1 MAAELG
7 NKGFG
12 PAPNVDAHRTN
23 YRYRPLEEEPDSPNI
38 SPTDD
43 DEADTDDNQQSEI
56 EDTSLADYDNDE
68 ADTDDNQQS
77 EIEDTSL
84 ADYDNDDSG
93 HCAGLAPGGRY
104 PSTRITILAPSK
116 GRRRYTTLGHSRDRR
131 IMARAIR
138 LGILPQS
145 RFRLQTAYK
154 HLRSA
159 PHIQDYNYQSLQTIR
174 RQALWDMESRA
185 VENIPTMV
193 PE

>member
-12 PAPNVDAHRTN
+12 PAPFDYQLLDIPANVNAHQTN

-84 ADYDNDDSG
+84 ADYDND
-93 HCAGLAPGGRY
+93 
-104 PSTRITILAPSK
+104 
-116 GRRRYTTLGHSRDRR
+116 
-131 IMARAIR
+131 
-138 LGILPQS
+138 
-145 RFRLQTAYK
+145 
-154 HLRSA
+154 
-159 PHIQDYNYQSLQTIR
+159 
-174 RQALWDMESRA
+174 
-185 VENIPTMV
+185 
-193 PE
+193 